1 MDSAVSLEIH
11 PDNYTKKAVG
21 RQACSSFW
29 PALHYGMLILHP
41 TFTRVLRLRL
51 KDKHARA
58 LRERAYWV
66 NQVWNYCN
74 DLSVKVLR
82 REGRFLSGFD
92 LQKYT
97 NGCTKEGI
105 PLHSQTGRHIR

>member
-1 MDSAVSLEIH
+1 MPIQH
-11 PDNYTKKAVG
+11 PA
-21 RQACSSFW
+21 
-29 PALHYGMLILHP
+29 
-41 TFTRVLRLRL
+41 FTRVLRLRL

-82 REGRFLSGFD
+82 REGLGHFLPQWPGPV
-92 LQKYT
+92 LGARATLPVGQLR
-97 NGCTKEGI
+97 
-105 PLHSQTGRHIR
+105 PLER

>member
-1 MDSAVSLEIH
+1 MSI
-11 PDNYTKKAVG
+11 
-21 RQACSSFW
+21 Q
-29 PALHYGMLILHP
+29 HP

-74 DLSVKVLR
+74 DLSIKQGSYARRKPPKCRSVKPSL
-82 REGRFLSGFD
+82 L
-92 LQKYT
+92 
-97 NGCTKEGI
+97 
-105 PLHSQTGRHIR
+105 